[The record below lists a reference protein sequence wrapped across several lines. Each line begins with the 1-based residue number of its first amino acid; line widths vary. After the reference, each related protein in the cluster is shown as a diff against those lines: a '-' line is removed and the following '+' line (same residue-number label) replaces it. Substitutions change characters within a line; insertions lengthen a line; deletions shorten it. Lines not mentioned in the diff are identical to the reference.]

1 MATGSIASNSDVR
14 PRGSLIERWKRFGF
28 GENARMALETLRN
41 HKMRSFL
48 TVLGVVIGVAA
59 QIFVA
64 SILVGFDSSTRE
76 MLESFGANTLF
87 IQRFNPGIHTG
98 RLSAEE
104 RQRKVL
110 TLEDGMA
117 IKDLAPSVREV
128 DVEIFQDWWSN
139 PRNITARY
147 EGHEV
152 FSIDHSGTLPT
163 YEIVHNAPTRD
174 GRWFTEP
181 ENEHRADV
189 VVIGAGIEEALFP
202 AHNAIGKTLLIDGV
216 NYTVLGVLEKRKEYL
231 IGDDSQDKIAKVP
244 YRTYQKHHPQ
254 DHEGFIAA
262 MAYPGKMAQAQDEA
276 TSVLRIR
283 RHVPPNKPDDF
294 GIDTADAIADQF
306 RQIMSMTFLMTI
318 VVSSIGLLVGGVGV
332 MNIMLMSVTE
342 RTHEI
347 GVRKA
352 IGAKRGDII
361 RQFLTEAIVLTGA
374 GGVIG
379 VILGMLG
386 AKGISLIFT
395 TLTTTVPLWAVIS
408 GVAVA
413 MGVGLFFGMYP
424 AVKAA
429 RLDPVEA
436 LRYE

>member
-1 MATGSIASNSDVR
+1 MATPIIASTAEPHVSF
-14 PRGSLIERWKRFGF
+14 IERWKRFGF
-28 GENARMALETLRN
+28 GDNARMALETLRD

-76 MLESFGANTLF
+76 MLESFGTNTLF

-110 TLEDGMA
+110 TLEDAEA
-117 IKDLAPSVREV
+117 IRELCPSVREV
-128 DVEIFQDWWSN
+128 DAEIYQDWWSS

-152 FSIDHSGTLPT
+152 FNIDHSGTLPT
-163 YEIVHNAPTRD
+163 YEIVHNAPAKE
-174 GRWFTEP
+174 GRWYTDA
-181 ENEHRADV
+181 ENEHRADM
-189 VVIGAGIEEALFP
+189 VVIGAGIEDALFP
-202 AHNAIGKTLLIDGV
+202 SHNAIGKQLLIDGA
-216 NYTVLGVLEKRKEYL
+216 NYTVIGVLQKRKQYL

-262 MAYPGKMAQAQDEA
+262 MAYPGMMAQAQDEA
-276 TSVLRIR
+276 TAVLRIR
-283 RHVPPNKPDDF
+283 RRVPPNKPDNF
-294 GIDTADAIADQF
+294 GIDSADSLADQF
-306 RQIMSMTFLMTI
+306 RQIMSMTFILTL

-361 RQFLTEAIVLTGA
+361 RQFLIEAVVLTGA
-374 GGVIG
+374 GGIIG
-379 VILGMLG
+379 VVLGILGAAVINMVF
-386 AKGISLIFT
+386 K
-395 TLTTTVPLWAVIS
+395 TLSASVPLWAVFS

-413 MGVGLFFGMYP
+413 MSVGLFFGMYP

>member
-1 MATGSIASNSDVR
+1 MATSSIATTP
-14 PRGSLIERWKRFGF
+14 PRASFVERWKRFGF

-64 SILVGFDSSTRE
+64 AILVGFDSSTRE

-87 IQRFNPGIHTG
+87 IQRFNPGIHAG

-117 IKDLAPSVREV
+117 IKELCPSVREV
-128 DVEIFQDWWSN
+128 DVEVFQDWWSN

-163 YEIVHNAPTRD
+163 YEIVHNAPAKE
-174 GRWFTEP
+174 GRWFTDP
-181 ENEHRADV
+181 ENEHRSDV
-189 VVIGAGIEEALFP
+189 VVIGAGIEDALFP
-202 AHNAIGKTLLIDGV
+202 AHNAVGKPILIDGV
-216 NYTVLGVLEKRKEYL
+216 TYEIVGVLEKRKEYL

-262 MAYPGKMAQAQDEA
+262 MAYAGRIPQAQDEV
-276 TSVLRIR
+276 TNVLRIR
-283 RHVPPNKPDDF
+283 RHVPPNMPDNF
-294 GIDTADAIADQF
+294 GVDTADALADQF
-306 RQIMSMTFLMTI
+306 RQILSMTFLMTI

-352 IGAKRGDII
+352 IGAKRSDIV

-379 VILGMLG
+379 VVLGMLG
-386 AKGISLIFT
+386 AAAISLVFKS
-395 TLTTTVPLWAVIS
+395 LTTSVPLWAVIT

-413 MGVGLFFGMYP
+413 MSVGLFFGMYP

>member
-1 MATGSIASNSDVR
+1 MASTSVATAQPQVSFV
-14 PRGSLIERWKRFGF
+14 ERWKRFGF
-28 GENARMALETLRN
+28 GENARMAFETLRD

-64 SILVGFDSSTRE
+64 SILVGFDTSTRE

-110 TLEDGMA
+110 TLEDGQA
-117 IKDLAPSVREV
+117 IKELCPSVAEV

-147 EGHEV
+147 GGHEV
-152 FSIDHSGTLPT
+152 FSVDHSGTLPT
-163 YEIVHNAPTRD
+163 YEIVHNAPAKE
-174 GRWFTEP
+174 GRWFTDA

-189 VVIGAGIEEALFP
+189 VVIGDGIAEALFP
-202 AHNAIGKTLLIDGV
+202 AHNALGKTILIDGI
-216 NYTVLGVLEKRKEYL
+216 NYTIVGVLEKRKQYL

-262 MAYPGKMAQAQDEA
+262 MAYPGKMAQAQDEV
-276 TSVLRIR
+276 TTVLRTR
-283 RHVPPNKPDDF
+283 RHVPPNQSNNF

-352 IGAKRGDII
+352 IGAKRGDIV

-374 GGVIG
+374 GGVVG
-379 VILGMLG
+379 VVFGMVG
-386 AKGISLIFT
+386 AKGISMIFT

-413 MGVGLFFGMYP
+413 MSVGLFFGMYP
-424 AVKAA
+424 AIKAA

>member
-1 MATGSIASNSDVR
+1 MA
-14 PRGSLIERWKRFGF
+14 
-28 GENARMALETLRN
+28 RN
-41 HKMRSFL
+41 
-48 TVLGVVIGVAA
+48 V
-59 QIFVA
+59 
-64 SILVGFDSSTRE
+64 
-76 MLESFGANTLF
+76 
-87 IQRFNPGIHTG
+87 
-98 RLSAEE
+98 
-104 RQRKVL
+104 
-110 TLEDGMA
+110 
-117 IKDLAPSVREV
+117 
-128 DVEIFQDWWSN
+128 
-139 PRNITARY
+139 
-147 EGHEV
+147 
-152 FSIDHSGTLPT
+152 
-163 YEIVHNAPTRD
+163 
-174 GRWFTEP
+174 
-181 ENEHRADV
+181 DV

-202 AHNAIGKTLLIDGV
+202 AHDAVGKTVLIDGI
-216 NYTVLGVLEKRKEYL
+216 NYTIVGVLEKRKQYL
-231 IGDDSQDKIAKVP
+231 ISDDSQDKIAKIP

-262 MAYPGKMAQAQDEA
+262 MAIPGKMPQAQDEV
-276 TSVLRIR
+276 TNVLRIR
-283 RHVPPNKPDDF
+283 RRVPPNQPNNF

-352 IGAKRGDII
+352 IGAKRGDIV

-379 VILGMLG
+379 VMLGMIG
-386 AKGISLIFT
+386 AKGISMIFKS
-395 TLTTTVPLWAVIS
+395 LTTTVPVWAVIS

-413 MGVGLFFGMYP
+413 MSVGLFFGMYP

>member
-1 MATGSIASNSDVR
+1 MATQSITGTVEQ
-14 PRGSLIERWKRFGF
+14 PRKSFVERWKRFGF

-87 IQRFNPGIHTG
+87 IDRFNPGIHTG

-104 RQRKVL
+104 RQRKVI
-110 TLEDGMA
+110 TFDDGMA
-117 IKDLAPSVREV
+117 IKELCPSVQEV

-147 EGHEV
+147 GGHEV

-163 YEIVHNAPTRD
+163 YETVHNSPTRL
-174 GRWFTEP
+174 GRWFTDS

-189 VVIGAGIEEALFP
+189 VVIGAGIDEALFP
-202 AHNAIGKTLLIDGV
+202 AHNAIGKTILIDGG
-216 NYTVLGVLEKRKEYL
+216 NYTVVGVLEKRKQYL
-231 IGDDSQDKIAKVP
+231 ISDESQDKIAKVP

-262 MAYPGKMAQAQDEA
+262 MAYPGKMAQAQDEV
-276 TSVLRIR
+276 TTVLRIR
-283 RHVPPNKPDDF
+283 RHVAPNKPDNF
-294 GIDTADAIADQF
+294 GVSSADAIADQF

-379 VILGMLG
+379 VILGMSG
-386 AKGISLIFT
+386 AKAISLVFT
-395 TLTTTVPLWAVIS
+395 SMTTTVPLWAVIT

-413 MGVGLFFGMYP
+413 MSVGLFFGMYP

>member
-1 MATGSIASNSDVR
+1 MATPTITSTAP
-14 PRGSLIERWKRFGF
+14 PRVTFAERWKRFGI
-28 GENARMALETLRN
+28 GENARMALDTLRN

-87 IQRFNPGIHTG
+87 IQRFNPGIHAG

-110 TLEDGMA
+110 TLDDGNA
-117 IKDLAPSVREV
+117 IKELCPSVREV

-163 YEIVHNAPTRD
+163 YEIVHNAPTKE
-174 GRWFTEP
+174 GRWFTDA
-181 ENEHRADV
+181 ENEHRSDV
-189 VVIGAGIEEALFP
+189 VVIGAGIEDALFP
-202 AHNAIGKTLLIDGV
+202 AHNALDKQILIDGV
-216 NYTVLGVLEKRKEYL
+216 NYSIVGVLQKRKQYL
-231 IGDDSQDKIAKVP
+231 IGDDSQDKIAKIP

-262 MAYPGKMAQAQDEA
+262 MAYPGLMAKAQDEV
-276 TSVLRIR
+276 TTVLRIR
-283 RHVPPNKPDDF
+283 RHVPPNMPDNF
-294 GIDTADAIADQF
+294 GIDTADALADQF
-306 RQIMSMTFLMTI
+306 RQILSMTFLMTI

-361 RQFLTEAIVLTGA
+361 RQFLTEAVVLTGA

-386 AKGISLIFT
+386 AAGISLIFT
-395 TLTTTVPLWAVIS
+395 SLTTSVPLWAVIS

>member
-1 MATGSIASNSDVR
+1 MATPTIASNAQPHVTL
-14 PRGSLIERWKRFGF
+14 GARWKRFGF
-28 GENARMALETLRN
+28 GENARMAFDTLRN

-64 SILVGFDSSTRE
+64 SILVGFDSSMRE

-110 TLEDGMA
+110 TLEDGEA
-117 IKDLAPSVREV
+117 IKELCPSVAEV

-139 PRNITARY
+139 PRNITARSG
-147 EGHEV
+147 GHEV

-163 YEIVHNAPTRD
+163 YEVVHNAPTQE
-174 GRWFTEP
+174 GRWFTDA

-189 VVIGAGIEEALFP
+189 VVIGAGIEDALFP
-202 AHNAIGKTLLIDGV
+202 GHDAIGKNILIDGI
-216 NYTVLGVLEKRKEYL
+216 NYTIVGVLEKRKQYL
-231 IGDDSQDKIAKVP
+231 ISDDSQDKIAKVP

-262 MAYPGKMAQAQDEA
+262 MAFPGKMAQAQDEV
-276 TSVLRIR
+276 TNVLRVR
-283 RHVPPNKPDDF
+283 RRVPPNQPNNF
-294 GIDTADAIADQF
+294 GIDSADAIADQF

-352 IGAKRGDII
+352 IGAKKGDII

-374 GGVIG
+374 GGVVG
-379 VILGMLG
+379 VIFGMLG
-386 AKGISLIFT
+386 AKGISMIFT
-395 TLTTTVPLWAVIS
+395 TLSTSVPLWAVIS

-413 MGVGLFFGMYP
+413 MSVGLFFGMYP

>member
-1 MATGSIASNSDVR
+1 MATTSIPSTQAE
-14 PRGSLIERWKRFGF
+14 PRISFAERWKRFGF

-64 SILVGFDSSTRE
+64 SILVGFDSSARE
-76 MLESFGANTLF
+76 MFESFGANTLF
-87 IQRFNPGIHTG
+87 IDRFNPGIHVG

-117 IKDLAPSVREV
+117 IKELCPSIQEV

-147 EGHEV
+147 GGHEV
-152 FSIDHSGTLPT
+152 FGIDHSGTLPT
-163 YEIVHNAPTRD
+163 YEIVHNSPTSE
-174 GRWFTEP
+174 GRWFTDA

-189 VVIGAGIEEALFP
+189 VVIGAGIEDALFP
-202 AHNAIGKTLLIDGV
+202 THNAVGKTILIDGV
-216 NYTVLGVLEKRKEYL
+216 NYAVVGVLQKRKQYL
-231 IGDDSQDKIAKVP
+231 ISDDSQDKIAKVP

-254 DHEGFIAA
+254 DHEGFVGA
-262 MAYPGKMAQAQDEA
+262 MAYPGKIEQAREEVS
-276 TSVLRIR
+276 TVLRVR
-283 RHVPPNKPDDF
+283 RHVAPNKPDNF
-294 GIDTADAIADQF
+294 GISSADAIADQF
-306 RQIMSMTFLMTI
+306 RQILSMTFLLTI

-352 IGAKRGDII
+352 IGAKRSDII
-361 RQFLTEAIVLTGA
+361 RQFLTEAVVLTGV
-374 GGVIG
+374 GGVLG
-379 VILGMLG
+379 VVMGMAASLGIRLV
-386 AKGISLIFT
+386 FT
-395 TLTTTVPLWAVIS
+395 TLTTSVPLWAVVS
-408 GVAVA
+408 GVVVA
-413 MGVGLFFGMYP
+413 MSVGLFFGMYP

>member
-1 MATGSIASNSDVR
+1 MATSSIASAQV
-14 PRGSLIERWKRFGF
+14 PPHLSLIERWKRFGF

-76 MLESFGANTLF
+76 MFESFGANTLF
-87 IQRFNPGIHTG
+87 IDRFNPGIHMG

-117 IKDLAPSVREV
+117 IKELCPSIQEV

-147 EGHEV
+147 GGKEV
-152 FSIDHSGTLPT
+152 FGIDHSGTLPA
-163 YEIVHNAPTRD
+163 YEVVHNAPTNE
-174 GRWFTEP
+174 GRWFTDA

-189 VVIGAGIEEALFP
+189 VVIGSGIEDALFP
-202 AHNAIGKTLLIDGV
+202 THNAVGKTILIDGV
-216 NYTVLGVLEKRKEYL
+216 NYTVIGVLEKRKQYL
-231 IGDDSQDKIAKVP
+231 ISDDSQDKIAKVP

-254 DHEGFIAA
+254 DHEGFIGA
-262 MAYPGKMAQAQDEA
+262 MAYQGKMEQAREEVS
-276 TSVLRIR
+276 TVLRVR
-283 RHVPPNKPDDF
+283 RHVAPNKPDNF
-294 GIDTADAIADQF
+294 GISSADAIADQF
-306 RQIMSMTFLMTI
+306 RQILSMTFLLTI

-352 IGAKRGDII
+352 IGAKKSDII
-361 RQFLTEAIVLTGA
+361 RQFLTEAVVLTGV
-374 GGVIG
+374 GG
-379 VILGMLG
+379 ILGVVMGMAGALG
-386 AKGISLIFT
+386 IRLIFT
-395 TLTTTVPLWAVIS
+395 TLTTTVPLWAVVS
-408 GVAVA
+408 GVVVA
-413 MGVGLFFGMYP
+413 MSVGLFFGMYP